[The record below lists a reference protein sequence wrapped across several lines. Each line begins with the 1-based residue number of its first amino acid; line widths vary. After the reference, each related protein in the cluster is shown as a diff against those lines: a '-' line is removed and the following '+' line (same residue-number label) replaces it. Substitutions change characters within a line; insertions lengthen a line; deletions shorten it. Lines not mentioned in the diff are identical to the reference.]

1 MTADETARRRVL
13 IVAGGFADAAPA
25 ISMAAALAALSRAAL
40 LGVLAREPLAELAEG
55 APVLSA
61 AGGGARALTREALES
76 AWAAD
81 ARAFQ
86 RRLSETALA
95 AQLGWEFRSD
105 PGTGAELALRLR
117 RPGDMVMLGYR
128 RLYRRQG
135 PVVVLGGPSVGGG
148 DAGAGAGAG
157 EKLAQG
163 LAGALHLRAMTLAWP
178 ARSDDVGER
187 EAQLL
192 EELSASLLV
201 LNPRAGLAPQRLAAL
216 LEAARCPVLIGP
228 DDGDADVEDEA
239 GA

>member
-13 IVAGGFADAAPA
+13 IVASGYADAAPA
-25 ISMAAALAALSRAAL
+25 ISLAGALAALSRAAL
-40 LGVLAREPLAELAEG
+40 LGVLAREPLVELAEG

-61 AGGGARALTREALES
+61 AGGGSRALTREALEH

-86 RRLSETALA
+86 KRLSEAALA
-95 AQLGWEFRSD
+95 GGLGWEFRSD
-105 PGTGAELALRLR
+105 PGVSAELALRLR

-128 RLYRRQG
+128 RLYQRHG
-135 PVVVLGGPSVGGG
+135 PVVVLGGQSAGGSEA
-148 DAGAGAGAG
+148 DAG

-163 LAGALHLRAMTLAWP
+163 LARALRLRAMTLAWP
-178 ARSDDVGER
+178 ARGADLGAH

-201 LNPRAGLAPQRLAAL
+201 LSPRAGLAPQRLAAL

-228 DDGDADVEDEA
+228 EDDSE
-239 GA
+239 